1 MLGTGRSATKE
12 SPMHNATRTDA
23 TRILKEWSEGD
34 KDAPARLMPLIYDAP
49 RCITPTSILSSI
61 AI

>member
-1 MLGTGRSATKE
+1 
-12 SPMHNATRTDA
+12 MHNATRTDA